1 MILRYP
7 LNIEEIKNSDKA
19 SNSKAQTASR
29 KIVEFYTN
37 YTKTPNSLI
46 AKYNKLPKFTKPTMG
61 IRAK

>member
-7 LNIEEIKNSDKA
+7 LNIEEIKI
-19 SNSKAQTASR
+19 QTKPAILKPKLLAEKSWNFTQ
-29 KIVEFYTN
+29 I
-37 YTKTPNSLI
+37 TPKPPILL